1 MTKLN
6 NYLLFTPSIRLH
18 YVRKFHSY
26 NSISFSSC
34 SVLLTSDDDLN
45 YASSVPDEHSIPD
58 LEKSRAAGAWD
69 SSTVPDTD
77 TNPEANALN
86 RKAAESMRS
95 IHRQC
100 LKLFNDGRTNITS
113 VDGQP
118 IIDLSSEDEGRIIS
132 ALDNASYRNNAQ
144 AIHDTLHKDILR
156 AYADSREK
164 AEIDKENE
172 IQGLK
177 NHLYAKLLKYTA
189 YQEKVFKI
197 RIGNDHDK
205 ENKITDMRNG
215 LFEKVLDGTTYKSEI
230 SKLDEIYNKM

>member
-26 NSISFSSC
+26 NSISFSTS
-34 SVLLTSDDDLN
+34 SVLLSYDDDLN
-45 YASSVPDEHSIPD
+45 YASSVPDEHGIPD
-58 LEKSRAAGAWD
+58 LEKSRAVGVWD
-69 SSTVPDTD
+69 SSTAPDTY
-77 TNPEANALN
+77 TNPEVNALN
-86 RKAAESMRS
+86 RKTADSMRS

-100 LKLFNDGRTNITS
+100 LKLFNDGCTNITS

-118 IIDLSSEDEGRIIS
+118 IIDLSSEDEGRILS
-132 ALDNASYRNNAQ
+132 ALYNASSINNAQ

-172 IQGLK
+172 IRGLK
-177 NHLYAKLLKYTA
+177 NNLYAKLLGDTA

-197 RIGNDHDK
+197 RIGNCQDK

-215 LFEKVLDGTTYKSEI
+215 LFEKVLDGTTYRSEI
-230 SKLDEIYNKM
+230 SK